1 MDFAGIERVLAALE
15 LGRCLLARVIED
27 RHGDEDLEDTPDLS
41 ISPDKVCY
49 IIAKAR
55 EFDAK
60 DVVTDPDDGSN
71 PTDDAM
77 VAVLEDHRDDPV
89 VQEIAA
95 AIFAM
100 TEDEQ
105 IDLVTLA
112 WLGRGD
118 GSLEDWDE
126 LRAEAARAHNKRTLR
141 ICSACPSWLTISTRP
156 WRSSAIRATSDSAAA
171 AWCFCTRNLIVCF
184 FSEAPACRSVVG
196 TAKFQPIF
204 RRNRHGDRWT
214 DFQMKTCACYSPRG
228 RPWWRPHFVLA
239 QQRTRC

>member
-1 MDFAGIERVLAALE
+1 MADEMA
-15 LGRCLLARVIED
+15 
-27 RHGDEDLEDTPDLS
+27 DEDVENTSDLS
-41 ISPDKVCY
+41 IPPDKVCY

-100 TEDEQ
+100 SEDEQ
-105 IDLVTLA
+105 VDLVTLA

-118 GSLEDWDE
+118 GSLEDWNE
-126 LRAEAARAHNKRTLR
+126 
-141 ICSACPSWLTISTRP
+141 
-156 WRSSAIRATSDSAAA
+156 
-171 AWCFCTRNLIVCF
+171 
-184 FSEAPACRSVVG
+184 PACRSRARSQQAHRFISARHAAFG
-196 TAKFQPIF
+196 RLP
-204 RRNRHGDRWT
+204 RRILG
-214 DFQMKTCACYSPRG
+214 AI
-228 RPWWRPHFVLA
+228 RPFL
-239 QQRTRC
+239 

>member
-1 MDFAGIERVLAALE
+1 MCSLRIAMPDDAVEN
-15 LGRCLLARVIED
+15 
-27 RHGDEDLEDTPDLS
+27 TPDLS
-41 ISPDKVCY
+41 ISREKVCY

-60 DVVTDPDDGSN
+60 DVVTAPDDASN

-77 VAVLEDHRDDPV
+77 IAVLEDHRDDPG

-118 GSLEDWDE
+118 GSLEDWNE
-126 LRAEAARAHNKRTLR
+126 LRAEAARAHNKRTAF
-141 ICSACPSWLTISTRP
+141 ISARYAALGRLPRRGFGAVRP
-156 WRSSAIRATSDSAAA
+156 FVRRMIMRT
-171 AWCFCTRNLIVCF
+171 LIL
-184 FSEAPACRSVVG
+184 
-196 TAKFQPIF
+196 
-204 RRNRHGDRWT
+204 
-214 DFQMKTCACYSPRG
+214 
-228 RPWWRPHFVLA
+228 LA
-239 QQRTRC
+239 V